1 MYCAG
6 VPGLEPRHAEPNQQ
20 GCQLP
25 HTPIGTGLFG
35 PEEKDNLKIP
45 FRITWNLEGG
55 LNPLQTLGGSEEL
68 HGFEEGWRDMAASHG
83 NSDCTKG
90 DAGLEA

>member
-1 MYCAG
+1 
-6 VPGLEPRHAEPNQQ
+6 L
-20 GCQLP
+20 
-25 HTPIGTGLFG
+25 
-35 PEEKDNLKIP
+35 D
-45 FRITWNLEGG
+45 LEGG
-55 LNPLQTLGGSEEL
+55 LDPLQTLGGSEEL